1 MRRRRTILRKFSNS
15 QTPSPA
21 SVSSSHVC
29 DCTGLG
35 LHPLGKSE
43 SLFFMLFF
51 LEDEVHYL
59 ILWSGLQGLR
69 SAVYVV
75 WPFVVEGHYFHIL
88 REPGSSQ
95 MTNNIIRRLWRTR
108 FLHAQRGVLLWKIWE
123 KTDTSHL
130 RNQAPASCWESLH
143 PEIKYFNGY
152 KSGENIKYTVFL
164 YGFVA
169 QRQP

>member
-1 MRRRRTILRKFSNS
+1 MPKGTDKKEGQKERISQATKKKEMTEEGALIETLRS
-15 QTPSPA
+15 PSPA

-130 RNQAPASCWESLH
+130 RNQAPASCWESLQ
-143 PEIKYFNGY
+143 PEIKCF
-152 KSGENIKYTVFL
+152 
-164 YGFVA
+164 
-169 QRQP
+169 